1 MKLAWRGGARFDGW
15 SEYFRARRLATAAA
29 QELGIELGGGDLAA
43 AARRPGTP
51 WWTRAST
58 AGFFA
63 RRAGTRPRGEP
74 TDDCRDGACAACGVC
89 GGGIEME
96 LLAMTFWLVTFSAQR
111 PGPLPLAPGHGARV
125 QRTFARAAVPIA
137 LSQGMRP
144 KPRLSLPLP
153 LPVGAAGRE
162 ELAVV
167 EVAAG
172 GPAPAAALR
181 ALRAAASPGLE
192 PSAITVVEQGHP
204 RPQPTDAEYACVV
217 DGDTDALLAAVVRYG
232 REERVQHER
241 VSPKGRRTFDF
252 KEYVGDAAAEPVA
265 GGALVRF
272 TVHHRT
278 DGAARPQE
286 FVGLIARWAGTDPA
300 MRRLERRRIR
310 WQTSPADLERAGRSV
325 TP

>member
-1 MKLAWRGGARFDGW
+1 
-15 SEYFRARRLATAAA
+15 
-29 QELGIELGGGDLAA
+29 
-43 AARRPGTP
+43 
-51 WWTRAST
+51 
-58 AGFFA
+58 
-63 RRAGTRPRGEP
+63 
-74 TDDCRDGACAACGVC
+74 V
-89 GGGIEME
+89 
-96 LLAMTFWLVTFSAQR
+96 TFWLVTFSRSGPASFLSHLDTARALQR
-111 PGPLPLAPGHGARV
+111 A
-125 QRTFARAAVPIA
+125 FARAAVPIA

-167 EVAAG
+167 EVAPG
-172 GPAPAAALR
+172 GPDPVAALR

-204 RPQPTDAEYACVV
+204 RPQPKEAEYTCVV

-232 REERVQHER
+232 REERVQYER
-241 VSPKGRRTFDF
+241 VSPKGRRTFDL
-252 KEYVGDAAAEPVA
+252 KEFVGDAAAEPVT
-265 GGALVRF
+265 GGAQVRF

-300 MRRLERRRIR
+300 MRRLERERIR